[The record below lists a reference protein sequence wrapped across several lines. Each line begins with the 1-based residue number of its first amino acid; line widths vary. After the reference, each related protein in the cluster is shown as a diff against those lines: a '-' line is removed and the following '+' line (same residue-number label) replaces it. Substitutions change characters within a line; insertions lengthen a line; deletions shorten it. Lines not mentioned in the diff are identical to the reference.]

1 MKITKRQLKQ
11 LINEEIEVLNE
22 EETSAVSKSEFE
34 ALRRKVASLAA
45 AVKALGGAKVED

>member
-45 AVKALGGAKVED
+45 VVKSELGISVED